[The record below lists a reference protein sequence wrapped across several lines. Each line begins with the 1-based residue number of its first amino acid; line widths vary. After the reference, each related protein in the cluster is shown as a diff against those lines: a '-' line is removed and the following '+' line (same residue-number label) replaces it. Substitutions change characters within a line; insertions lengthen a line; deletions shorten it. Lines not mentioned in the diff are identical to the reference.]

1 MLFLCP
7 VKICAPTPNLKIHHF
22 PPPRSCYNVAMNP
35 DQQDPLEVIET
46 NTPEANY
53 VEPQAVPAA
62 DEPVNWMASEY
73 IHPEKNGLW
82 YVLFVIVVLGL
93 IAADFFLLK
102 SISFSVLVLVMAASV
117 IVYSRRPP
125 RSIRYTLS
133 GKQGLYIGERLYNF
147 ADFKAF
153 GLIRDGEHHSI
164 MLIPIKRF
172 APGVS
177 VYFPEE
183 AGEKIVDILG
193 LRLPMETL
201 KLDAIDL
208 IVRKLRL

>member
-1 MLFLCP
+1 
-7 VKICAPTPNLKIHHF
+7 
-22 PPPRSCYNVAMNP
+22 
-35 DQQDPLEVIET
+35 
-46 NTPEANY
+46 
-53 VEPQAVPAA
+53 
-62 DEPVNWMASEY
+62 
-73 IHPEKNGLW
+73 
-82 YVLFVIVVLGL
+82 
-93 IAADFFLLK
+93 
-102 SISFSVLVLVMAASV
+102 MAASV

-125 RSIRYTLS
+125 RSIQYTLS
-133 GKQGLYIGERLYNF
+133 GKQGLYIGERLYNL

-193 LRLPMETL
+193 LRLPMEIL
-201 KLDAIDL
+201 KLDAIDI